1 MHLIALNTLHKL
13 TLGCLAAVA
22 FAGPRAYAGTIPDID
37 RSYCFDDVCLGDPI
51 SKFKKNKGVNGFSG
65 AAFNLLVQSPRPLC
79 ADVTKGG
86 MLSVVVKSSSGAD
99 IALSFAAVP
108 EHAAGEDLV
117 VVSLEIVS
125 SGISATQ
132 LIEFG
137 NQMKTKHGMVPVGSR
152 MWDLALEQK
161 TPGYLYGFVYKRMT
175 DGRVKIGIHSK
186 DVFNRNKALQEQPAC
201 TKGVLPKI

>member
-1 MHLIALNTLHKL
+1 MISLITLRQL
-13 TLGCLAAVA
+13 VLGCSAAVA
-22 FAGPRAYAGTIPDID
+22 LAATGAYAAPIPEID
-37 RSYCFDDVCLGDPI
+37 RSYCFDDICLGDPLT
-51 SKFKKNKGVNGFSG
+51 KFKNNKGVSGFSG
-65 AAFNLLVQSPRPLC
+65 AAFNSMVQRPRPLC

-86 MLSVVVKSSSGAD
+86 MATVVVKASNGAD
-99 IALSFAAVP
+99 VDLSFAAVP
-108 EHAAGEDLV
+108 GRSSGEDLV
-117 VVSLEIVS
+117 VVSLEMLT

-132 LIEFG
+132 VVEFG
-137 NQMKTKHGMVPVGSR
+137 NQMRTKHGMVPVASR

-161 TPGYLYGFVYKRMT
+161 TPGYLYGFVYKRLT